1 MRLVFS
7 IAGALCAVAAGVVSA
22 PGSARALPLAPG
34 AMIALEAEAPAL
46 THKAQYGRYYDPRIR
61 CIRAPCY
68 VQRPYRPWYARRH
81 YRPYYGRPRVVCRI
95 RYGYDGPRQVCRRV
109 F

>member
-1 MRLVFS
+1 M
-7 IAGALCAVAAGVVSA
+7 
-22 PGSARALPLAPG
+22 PLASR
-34 AMIALEAEAPAL
+34 AAVALEAEAPAV
-46 THKAQYGRYYDPRIR
+46 TDQAGHRGYYDPRIR

-68 VQRPYRPWYARRH
+68 LPRPHQPWYIRRH

-95 RYGYDGPRQVCRRV
+95 RYGSYGPRQVCGRV